1 VQEARAAF
9 DLGNYRAV
17 TSAMNGSTARLA
29 AVARD
34 LDAAAAP
41 AARRHR

>member
-9 DLGNYRAV
+9 DLGNYRGV
-17 TSAMNGSTARLA
+17 TSAINGPMARLA
-29 AVARD
+29 AAERD